1 MWTRSAPTDSRCA
14 IASATAA
21 AGGKA
26 SCRPAASTPSN
37 ETTRDRRNGSIAANV
52 RPQDPS
58 CKRQTPV
65 RLRYRMAARL
75 VRVFTFL
82 LAVAQLALPAAL
94 SVADKALVDLRGTV
108 THIEST
114 AGKQCKPPH
123 AADCCICRYL
133 SAAVGKA
140 GSSPP
145 PILRSAVSPHATAMR
160 VVLHAAVHQGV
171 RSRAPPSLLA

>member
-1 MWTRSAPTDSRCA
+1 TRSAVTDSPIA
-14 IASATAA
+14 TASAMAD
-21 AGGKA
+21 AGCSA
-26 SCRPAASTPSN
+26 SCSEAASTPTM
-37 ETTRDRRNGSIAANV
+37 EKTRDRLSGNITANV
-52 RPQDPS
+52 RSRGPS
-58 CKRQTPV
+58 CKRQAPV

-133 SAAVGKA
+133 SAALGKA
-140 GSSPP
+140 G
-145 PILRSAVSPHATAMR
+145 
-160 VVLHAAVHQGV
+160 
-171 RSRAPPSLLA
+171 